1 MTKTNQTVSRVT
13 LFTLVGILFAGCAST
28 GGAKVKQLSDDGKQ
42 AQIELSTSKKSIIV
56 MKPMKEALEARD
68 EIDKLKD
75 QSHLMMTTSAELSL
89 LGGQLAE
96 AEARARK
103 VLKADMKNV
112 DAGKTLLKAAILRNK
127 YQEALLISDNLIAND
142 AKNPDLF
149 ALKGLAHYLNNEP
162 IDARENWKK
171 ALAINSSHVSSQ
183 MNLGALYFQNRN
195 YAAAGAMFERV
206 LKSQPQN
213 PDAQVGKA
221 LVLSSQGNA
230 TEART
235 TLQAVLERNKE
246 SSLVLYNLAL
256 IERDR
261 FSNYQASLDYL
272 NKYLEVAKSDRVLVE
287 RAVAMREE
295 LKGVIAKS
303 EQGKLSDSDL
313 RNMADKSSQATVGD
327 GLENETAQVSAAEPV
342 KTAAADKPVAN
353 PNQQAPAAKKEAAAP
368 VKKDEDSVSAL
379 EDAIK

>member
-1 MTKTNQTVSRVT
+1 MTNPTKRPVSHVT
-13 LFTLVGILFAGCAST
+13 LFAVVGILFAGCAST
-28 GGAKVKQLSDDGKQ
+28 GGAKVKQLSEDGKQ

-56 MKPMKEALEARD
+56 VKPMKDALIARD
-68 EIDKLKD
+68 EIDKIKE
-75 QSHLMMTTSAELSL
+75 QSHLMMTTGAELSL

-96 AEARARK
+96 AESRARK

-127 YQEALLISDNLIAND
+127 YQEALLIADNLIVND

-171 ALAINSSHVSSQ
+171 ALTINSSHISSQ

-206 LKSQPQN
+206 LKLQPQN

-221 LVLSSQGNA
+221 LVLSSRGNA
-230 TEART
+230 SEARSM
-235 TLQAVLERNKE
+235 LQIVLEQNKD

-261 FSNYQASLDYL
+261 FNNYKVSLDYL

-295 LKGVIAKS
+295 LKSIIAKS
-303 EQGKLSDSDL
+303 EQGNLSDADL
-313 RNMADKSSQATVGD
+313 RNMADKSSQAVGD
-327 GLENETAQVSAAEPV
+327 GLENETAQVTATEPV
-342 KTAAADKPVAN
+342 KTASADKP
-353 PNQQAPAAKKEAAAP
+353 PAKTEKHVPAS

>member
-1 MTKTNQTVSRVT
+1 MTQLTKQNVSRVT
-13 LFTLVGILFAGCAST
+13 LFALVGILFVGCAST
-28 GGAKVKQLSDDGKQ
+28 GGAKVKQLSEDGKQ

-68 EIDKLKD
+68 EIDKQKEQTLA
-75 QSHLMMTTSAELSL
+75 LMSTGAELSL

-112 DAGKTLLKAAILRNK
+112 EAGKTLLKAAILRNK
-127 YQEALLISDNLIAND
+127 YQEALLIADNLIVND

-183 MNLGALYFQNRN
+183 MNLGALYFQSRN

-206 LKSQPQN
+206 LKTQPQN

-230 TEART
+230 TEARAM
-235 TLQAVLERNKE
+235 LQAVREKNKD

-261 FSNYQASLDYL
+261 FNNYQASLDYI

-313 RNMADKSSQATVGD
+313 RNMADKSSQAVGD
-327 GLENETAQVSAAEPV
+327 GLDTETAQVQSNEPV
-342 KTAAADKPVAN
+342 KTAAADKPAAKAE
-353 PNQQAPAAKKEAAAP
+353 PAPAAKKEAAP
-368 VKKDEDSVSAL
+368 VKKDDDSVSAL